1 LTDEDSKGVYAFGP
15 FRLDGAERVLLR
27 EGKPVA
33 LTPKAFEVLTLLV
46 ERHGHVVEK
55 NDLMERVWA
64 DAFVEEGNLK
74 ATVSMLRRALGDEA
88 DAARYVETVPR
99 RGYRFVAPV
108 IEVEED
114 GTEIARRARSEE
126 EESSAGEAGE
136 TKAATEEDGAATKV
150 RSARKNVRLLLIA
163 CAALVVVLALV
174 GYFIRSRRAESARA
188 GQSGEIKSI
197 AVLPFKSLIAGSGDE
212 YLELGLADT
221 LITKL
226 SSVRQITVR
235 PTSAVR
241 KYGGAEQDAV
251 TAGREL
257 NVESVLE
264 GNFQKLN
271 DRIRVTARLVR
282 VSDGAPLWAN
292 QFDEKFTDIFSV
304 EDAISQRVAGAL
316 ALRLSGAE
324 QAQLTKRYTGNSEAY
339 QLYLEGRYF
348 WNKRT
353 TEDIG
358 KAIKYFEQA
367 AALDS
372 HYALAYS
379 GLADCYNMMGYWNLA
394 PPREAFPKAKEAA
407 IKALEIDD
415 SLAEAHASLAYAEL
429 EFDWDTA
436 RAESGYQRAIE
447 LNPNY
452 ETAHQWYAEY
462 FLVRGRFDDADEEA
476 QRAQQI
482 DPLSMPVRMF
492 IASKTYEAERNYDR
506 AIEQLKEMIE
516 IDPGFVPAYR
526 LLGTCY
532 REKGMNDQAIEVWL
546 KAAAL
551 EKVQP
556 ETASKLRKAFEEAG
570 MSGYL
575 RQEIALLEED
585 SKSHYVSPIF
595 VAMDYALLDE
605 KDQAFE
611 WLDKAYEERSGWLL
625 ELKLDPVWD
634 NLRADPRFAS
644 LLARVGLP
652 NS

>member
-1 LTDEDSKGVYAFGP
+1 MGGNSKRIYTFGS
-15 FRLDGAERVLLR
+15 FRLDGPERVLLC
-27 EGKPVA
+27 EDKPVA
-33 LTPKAFEVLTLLV
+33 LTPKAFEVLLLLV

-55 NDLMERVWA
+55 GELMERVWA
-64 DAFVEEGNLK
+64 DSFVEEGNLK
-74 ATVSMLRRALGDEA
+74 ATVSMLRRALGDGVDEH
-88 DAARYVETVPR
+88 RYVETVPR

-108 IEVEED
+108 SEVEGDGAEVAQAVRVEAD
-114 GTEIARRARSEE
+114 AGAEEASALKAGTEEDAPPTKPRRARKYAWPLLGACVAL
-126 EESSAGEAGE
+126 AG
-136 TKAATEEDGAATKV
+136 
-150 RSARKNVRLLLIA
+150 
-163 CAALVVVLALV
+163 LALA
-174 GYFIRSRRAESARA
+174 GYFLKSKQAESARA
-188 GQSGEIKSI
+188 GKSGEIKSI
-197 AVLPFKSLIAGSGDE
+197 AVLPFKSLVAGSGDE

-226 SSVRQITVR
+226 SGIRQITVR

-251 TAGREL
+251 AAGREL
-257 NVESVLE
+257 DVESVLE
-264 GNFQKLN
+264 GNIQRLN

-282 VSDGAPLWAN
+282 VSDGMTLWADK
-292 QFDEKFTDIFSV
+292 FDEKFTDIFSV
-304 EDAISQRVAGAL
+304 EDAISQRAASGL
-316 ALRLSGAE
+316 ALRLSGEE
-324 QAQLTKRYTGNSEAY
+324 QQQLTKRYTQKSGAY

-353 TEDIG
+353 AEDIG

-379 GLADCYNMMGYWNLA
+379 GLADCYNMMGYWNLT

-415 SLAEAHASLAYAEL
+415 TLAEAHASLAYAEL

-436 RAESGYQRAIE
+436 RAESGYKRAIE

-462 FLVRGRFDDADEEA
+462 LAVVGRLEEA
-476 QRAQQI
+476 DAEANRARQI

-492 IASKTYEAERNYDR
+492 IASKAYEAERNYDS
-506 AIEQLKEMIE
+506 AIEQLQQMIE
-516 IDPGFVPAYR
+516 IDPGFAPAYH

-532 REKGMNDQAIEVWL
+532 REKGMNDQAVEAWL
-546 KAAAL
+546 KGAAVDGAP
-551 EKVQP
+551 P
-556 ETASKLRKAFEEAG
+556 ETMRKLRKAFAESG
-570 MSGYL
+570 MKGYV
-575 RQEIALLEED
+575 RQEIAVLEED

-605 KDQAFE
+605 KDHAFE
-611 WLDKAYEERSGWLL
+611 WLDKAYAERSGWLL
-625 ELKLDPVWD
+625 ELKFDPVWD

-652 NS
+652 NT